1 MAKNDDL
8 TLTDVGFGK
17 KVQIN
22 GRVYEYRG
30 QDRKKKAGVSKTVYV
45 FRLVDTK
52 DVSTEFWEK
61 TFDLNAS
68 LRIKKIGKKGD
79 EVNFE
84 IY

>member
-1 MAKNDDL
+1 MAKSEL
-8 TLTDVGFGK
+8 TLTDVGFGN
-17 KVQIN
+17 KVRIN
-22 GRVYEYRG
+22 GRVYEYKG
-30 QDRKKKAGVSKTVYV
+30 QDRQKKGGIAKTVYV